1 MKKVYE
7 GGQIWFGWLI
17 GVVNRGLVIFQNG
30 GLEKKKD

>member
-17 GVVNRGLVIFQNG
+17 GGLVIFQNG